1 MKVKTQLPRRT
12 IRPLE
17 SRRPKCA
24 YDKSM
29 SLAIACVCFTKWY
42 GIQNRKLPYPKS
54 TLLFAKNW
62 NVYFIILCILLAT
75 WSDFWIQHL
84 ICHCQGLTMN
94 QICKV
99 YFSICQR
106 KIMLLS
112 TLKHLMT
119 LGSFLKKKKAHCQTN

>member
-17 SRRPKCA
+17 SHRPKCA

-29 SLAIACVCFTKWY
+29 SLAIACVCFAKWY
-42 GIQNRKLPYPKS
+42 WIQNRKLPYPKS

-75 WSDFWIQHL
+75 WSDFWIQNL

-106 KIMLLS
+106 KVMSLS
-112 TLKHLMT
+112 TLLNI
-119 LGSFLKKKKAHCQTN
+119 LWLWDLSLKKKSTLSN